1 MTLVL
6 RIENAQGT
14 LANGE
19 PSEFRIERHRLMIG
33 RDDGGRADWRLPDP
47 QRTVSAEHGLV
58 EYRDGTYFLQDVSR
72 NGLFVN
78 GDYQRLAPREH
89 LLVRGDRIIVGP
101 YDIVVVEGPEPSVQ
115 SGYGNGQQGAAGGG
129 QAWGGWSTPIANP
142 HEIAPAA
149 DLKSFGREP
158 PKPVFQSGGA
168 MLGSFTAPPAPDGGD
183 VWGKLFGA
191 ETGAGGPPW
200 GAPIEPVVAAPSA
213 VPSWGVPT
221 VPMPT
226 SDVAPAAPSA
236 PAWAVPTPSAP
247 DTTNA
252 GWGATEEQAKSTPS
266 TPAWMVPTIP
276 SEAIDRATLAAA
288 PQPND
293 FVGSPDF
300 DARDDHETQSDA
312 QIIAAAVEL
321 GGDEPTES
329 ENSEP
334 IEPTTPHLAF
344 VEPPKDRARE
354 VVNAPEV
361 SSSEALSA
369 FLQGAGLSAD
379 AFGNLPPEA
388 ALAAAGARYRALV
401 EGLVRM
407 MEARARAKHEL
418 GVRSTVYAKNPL
430 KFLQGVQAAQALIKP
445 IGVGYLEGGAAVQE
459 AFTDLQ
465 AHQIAMMLG
474 MREAVRA
481 TVARFG
487 PDAIEKRAGSK
498 GLLGSI
504 LPGQRKAQLYEAY
517 EKEWEALAGTSD
529 EAFLDVFAKAFR
541 KAYDE
546 VSSTGA

>member
-1 MTLVL
+1 VTLVL

-101 YDIVVVEGPEPSVQ
+101 YDIVVVEGPEPTAQAGFGSA
-115 SGYGNGQQGAAGGG
+115 QQGASGGG

-168 MLGSFTAPPAPDGGD
+168 MLGSFAAPPAPAGGD

-200 GAPIEPVVAAPSA
+200 GAPVEPAAAETSA

-221 VPMPT
+221 TPEPT
-226 SDVAPAAPSA
+226 KDVAPPVGSPAPAWGAAPS
-236 PAWAVPTPSAP
+236 PSTA
-247 DTTNA
+247 A
-252 GWGATEEQAKSTPS
+252 WGAPITTPQPS
-266 TPAWMVPTIP
+266 QTAPAWMVPTEPAVEASSTPAVNLLP
-276 SEAIDRATLAAA
+276 SETAIGL
-288 PQPND
+288 
-293 FVGSPDF
+293 PDF
-300 DARDDHETQSDA
+300 NAADDPD
-312 QIIAAAVEL
+312 
-321 GGDEPTES
+321 G
-329 ENSEP
+329 ENGSQEQVA
-334 IEPTTPHLAF
+334 E
-344 VEPPKDRARE
+344 
-354 VVNAPEV
+354 PEV
-361 SSSEALSA
+361 SSSALESSDASQRVQQNTPPFGLVEQPKDIVPETASSPSASPSEALSA
-369 FLQGAGLSAD
+369 FLQGAGLAAD

-430 KFLQGVQAAQALIKP
+430 KFLQGPQAAQALVKP

-487 PDAIEKRAGSK
+487 PEAIEKRAGAK

-546 VSSTGA
+546 VSGTGT